1 MVLKDRLLFFN
12 RQILIAS
19 FLILLTSPAK
29 GEVNRSLHNL
39 CKEVTDYYGCIKAN
53 KAQKESSLYE
63 GLTRDEAKFLRD
75 HLKSDRMQPSKNG
88 IWVEIKYSPSNPN
101 FATYINTKSI
111 KRRGNLVS
119 LKRCLQQKEMNNK
132 KLCDLKEYGGSFY
145 KFPKSISAEY
155 LYDCERKLRLQ
166 KKYTSNGISKWI
178 PIDSYQKERVTGIHL
193 ATWQVACK
201 N

>member
-1 MVLKDRLLFFN
+1 MLL
-12 RQILIAS
+12 I
-19 FLILLTSPAK
+19 SPAK

-39 CKEVTDYYGCIKAN
+39 CKEVVDYFGCIKAN
-53 KAQKESSLYE
+53 KVQKESSLYE
-63 GLTRDEAKFLRD
+63 GLTRKEAKFLKD
-75 HLKSDRMQPSKNG
+75 HLESERTQPSKNG
-88 IWVEIKYSPSNPN
+88 IWAEIKYSPSNPN

-119 LKRCLQQKEMNNK
+119 LKRCLQEKEMNNK
-132 KLCDLKEYGGSFY
+132 KLCDLEEYGGSFY

-166 KKYTSNGISKWI
+166 KKYTSNGISRWI

>member
-1 MVLKDRLLFFN
+1 MVLKDRILCFKVQF
-12 RQILIAS
+12 LIAS
-19 FLILLTSPAK
+19 FLMLLISPAK

-39 CKEVTDYYGCIKAN
+39 CKEVADYFGCIKAN
-53 KAQKESSLYE
+53 KVQKESSLYE
-63 GLTRDEAKFLRD
+63 GLTRKEAKFLKD
-75 HLKSDRMQPSKNG
+75 HLESERTQPSKNG
-88 IWVEIKYSPSNPN
+88 IWAEIKYSPSNPY

-119 LKRCLQQKEMNNK
+119 LKRCLQEKEMNNK
-132 KLCDLKEYGGSFY
+132 KLCDLEEYGGSFY

-166 KKYTSNGISKWI
+166 KKYTSNGISRWI
-178 PIDSYQKERVTGIHL
+178 PIDSYQKEKVTGIHL

>member
-1 MVLKDRLLFFN
+1 MNQQNEKLSEKVSKGSILDFLHFN
-12 RQILIAS
+12 AVAIRY
-19 FLILLTSPAK
+19 
-29 GEVNRSLHNL
+29 RSTG
-39 CKEVTDYYGCIKAN
+39 KEVTTKKAN
-53 KAQKESSLYE
+53 KVQKESSLYE
-63 GLTRDEAKFLRD
+63 GLTRKEAKFLKD
-75 HLKSDRMQPSKNG
+75 HLESERTQPSKNG
-88 IWVEIKYSPSNPN
+88 IWAEIKYSPSNPN

-119 LKRCLQQKEMNNK
+119 LKRCLQEKEMNNK
-132 KLCDLKEYGGSFY
+132 KLCDLEEYGGSFY

-166 KKYTSNGISKWI
+166 KKYTSNGISRSI